1 MAIEL
6 NSKTFEEVVL
16 KANVP
21 VLVDFWASWCGPCR
35 MMAPIVDELSNE
47 ANDAYV
53 VGKVDIDAEPDLASK
68 YGIRNIPTFVV
79 FKDGVEVAREV
90 GMRSKEALQ
99 NLVVDK

>member
-1 MAIEL
+1 M
-6 NSKTFEEVVL
+6 
-16 KANVP
+16 
-21 VLVDFWASWCGPCR
+21 LVDFWASWCGPCR

>member
-6 NSKTFEEVVL
+6 NSKNFEEVVL

-90 GMRSKEALQ
+90 GIRSKEALQ

>member
-6 NSKTFEEVVL
+6 NSKNFEEVVL